1 MVKVNLFFY
10 DLGNDLSLLTISF
23 EMKTIYRIFFF
34 FRLLFVSRCD
44 LLGHYVL
51 LTWRNRKKKTFFFFF
66 FFFWKDYC
74 VCTDDGSCGCQHQV
88 LRINKRKRIF
98 TLGFGYFFVF
108 VFFFL
113 AKRWIEWDAATSD
126 VIFYITIFAFFLF
139 YFFFIW
145 KCFNI
150 KTKERNK
157 LKCRIWILA
166 GKFKKKHSNQLPK
179 K

>member
-139 YFFFIW
+139 YFFS
-145 KCFNI
+145 CGNVS
-150 KTKERNK
+150 T
-157 LKCRIWILA
+157 
-166 GKFKKKHSNQLPK
+166 
-179 K
+179 

>member
-1 MVKVNLFFY
+1 MVKVNLFFN

-44 LLGHYVL
+44 LFGHYVL

-66 FFFWKDYC
+66 FFLEGLLCVYWRWIMRVSAPGIAHQQKKTNIYVGFW
-74 VCTDDGSCGCQHQV
+74 V
-88 LRINKRKRIF
+88 
-98 TLGFGYFFVF
+98 FFCF

-139 YFFFIW
+139 YFFS
-145 KCFNI
+145 CGNVS
-150 KTKERNK
+150 T
-157 LKCRIWILA
+157 
-166 GKFKKKHSNQLPK
+166 
-179 K
+179 